1 MEEKVQKEDGISL
14 LDILH
19 LLLSKIKLLILV
31 VLIGGLFGGAFAVW
45 RNIDVKIYGTEVQFY
60 VNPEKPKDTTGSES
74 SQYGVYGAYGK
85 HVMDNM
91 IKLLSSESFAEQ
103 LILDKKPADI
113 TLEEWQKTTEYKT
126 ELGKYAQHVSYS
138 YLESN
143 TTMEDADSLAR
154 SFIYVKI
161 SVLNDEELAKEIYR
175 QVVTI
180 VPEYVEANMPVPSDY
195 QGTNCQRISR
205 TDEVHLKNPNQTVNQ
220 AIKYAV
226 LVAIAALVV
235 ACVVVIIVDQSDKTV
250 RDEETIARMFDVP
263 VLGLIPTVDS
273 LVEQTN
279 LKKAEKRRQK
289 RQRTKAKA
297 KPAKPTP
304 EKVSESAPAPTAE
317 SAPEVKPKSKTE
329 SAPKGVAKD
338 QAQRQN
344 KLARKQKNK
353 QGNRR

>member
-31 VLIGGLFGGAFAVW
+31 VLVGGLLGGAFAVW
-45 RNIDVKIYGTEVQFY
+45 RNVDVKIYGTEVQFY

-126 ELGKYAQHVSYS
+126 ELSKYARHVSYS

-143 TTMEDADSLAR
+143 TSKEDADSLAR

-161 SVLNDEELAKEIYR
+161 SVLNDEELAKEIYQ
-175 QVVTI
+175 QVITV
-180 VPEYVEANMPVPSDY
+180 VPDYVEANMPVPSDY

-220 AIKYAV
+220 AIKYAA

-250 RDEETIARMFDVP
+250 RDEETIVRLFDVP

-279 LKKAEKRRQK
+279 LKKAEKKRQK
-289 RQRTKAKA
+289 RQKAKA
-297 KPAKPTP
+297 KVKPAKPNP
-304 EKVSESAPAPTAE
+304 EKVSESAPAPT
-317 SAPEVKPKSKTE
+317 TE
-329 SAPKGVAKD
+329 SAPKGAAKD
-338 QAQRQN
+338 KAQRQN
-344 KLARKQKNK
+344 NVARKQKNK

>member
-31 VLIGGLFGGAFAVW
+31 VLVGGLLGGAFAVW
-45 RNIDVKIYGTEVQFY
+45 RNVDVKIYGTEVQFY

-113 TLEEWQKTTEYKT
+113 TLEEWQNTTEYKT
-126 ELGKYAQHVSYS
+126 ELSKYARHVSYS

-143 TTMEDADSLAR
+143 TSKEDADSLAR

-161 SVLNDEELAKEIYR
+161 SVLNDEELAKEIYQ
-175 QVVTI
+175 QVVTV
-180 VPEYVEANMPVPSDY
+180 VPDYVEANMPVPSDY

-250 RDEETIARMFDVP
+250 RDEETIVRLFDVP

-289 RQRTKAKA
+289 RQKAKA
-297 KPAKPTP
+297 KVKPAKPNL
-304 EKVSESAPAPTAE
+304 EKVSESAPAPT
-317 SAPEVKPKSKTE
+317 TE
-329 SAPKGVAKD
+329 NAPKGAAKD
-338 QAQRQN
+338 KAQRQN
-344 KLARKQKNK
+344 NVARKQKNK

>member
-31 VLIGGLFGGAFAVW
+31 VLVGGLLGGAFAVW

-113 TLEEWQKTTEYKT
+113 TLEEWQNTTEYKT
-126 ELGKYAQHVSYS
+126 ELGKYARHVSYS

-143 TTMEDADSLAR
+143 TSKEDADSLAR

-161 SVLNDEELAKEIYR
+161 SVLNDEELAKEIYQ
-175 QVVTI
+175 QVVTV
-180 VPEYVEANMPVPSDY
+180 VPDYVEANMPVPSDY

-220 AIKYAV
+220 AIKYAA

-250 RDEETIARMFDVP
+250 RDEETIVRLFDVP

-279 LKKAEKRRQK
+279 LKKAEKKRQK
-289 RQRTKAKA
+289 RQKAKA
-297 KPAKPTP
+297 KVKPAKPSP
-304 EKVSESAPAPTAE
+304 KKVSESAPAPT
-317 SAPEVKPKSKTE
+317 TE
-329 SAPKGVAKD
+329 SAPKGAAKD
-338 QAQRQN
+338 KAQQQN
-344 KLARKQKNK
+344 NVARKQKNK

>member
-31 VLIGGLFGGAFAVW
+31 VLVGGLLGGAFAVW
-45 RNIDVKIYGTEVQFY
+45 RNVDVKIYGTEVQFY

-126 ELGKYAQHVSYS
+126 ELSKYARHVSYS

-143 TTMEDADSLAR
+143 TSKEDADSLAR

-161 SVLNDEELAKEIYR
+161 SVLNDEELAKEIYQ
-175 QVVTI
+175 QVITV
-180 VPEYVEANMPVPSDY
+180 VPDYVEANMPVPSDY

-220 AIKYAV
+220 AIKYAA

-250 RDEETIARMFDVP
+250 RDEETIVRLFDVP

-289 RQRTKAKA
+289 RQKAKA
-297 KPAKPTP
+297 KVKPAKPNP
-304 EKVSESAPAPTAE
+304 EKVSESAPAPT
-317 SAPEVKPKSKTE
+317 TE
-329 SAPKGVAKD
+329 SAPKGAAKD
-338 QAQRQN
+338 KAQRQN
-344 KLARKQKNK
+344 NVARKQKNK